1 MERLPVYDDI
11 ISFQSLY
18 KAHRRARQGKRH
30 KKEVIEFELNLAEN
44 LWQLHYQLKYKTYR
58 VGEYRRF
65 MIYRPKTREIQAI
78 SYRDRVVQHSLCDNC
93 LIPLLDRRLIYDNC
107 ACRKKKG
114 TDKCLDRLSDFLRR
128 HYEDCGMHG
137 YFVKADVSKFFD
149 NIDHCV
155 LKEKLKKLPLD
166 DDTFWLVSTVIDSYR
181 HPSGKGIPK
190 GNQSSQCFALYYLDC
205 VDRSV
210 KEKLRISYYVRYMD
224 DIIAVV
230 GEKATGNKCL
240 TIVDDILGNNRLLP
254 NPKSQIVKLKNGIC
268 FLGWK
273 IYITENGRIARK
285 ITHSAK
291 KRIISRLKERRF
303 LSMEERT
310 QVIASYKGHLSR
322 GDAHNFYCKVANL
335 IKREAG
341 I

>member
-1 MERLPVYDDI
+1 MERQPVYDDI

-93 LIPLLDRRLIYDNC
+93 LIPLLDKRLIYDNG
-107 ACRKKKG
+107 ACRKGKG
-114 TDKCLDRLSDFLRR
+114 TDKCLDRLSAFLRR
-128 HYEDCGMHG
+128 HYDDHGIQG

-149 NIDHCV
+149 NIDHCI

-166 DDTFWLVSTVIDSYR
+166 DNTFWLVSTVIDSY
-181 HPSGKGIPK
+181 HHTSEKGIPK

-205 VDRSV
+205 IDRSA
-210 KEKLRISYYVRYMD
+210 KEELRISYYVRYMD
-224 DIIAVV
+224 DIIAIV
-230 GEKATGNKCL
+230 GKKA
-240 TIVDDILGNNRLLP
+240 LGNECLATVCNMLRSNRLSL

-273 IYITENGRIARK
+273 IYITEQGRMVRK

-291 KRIISRLKERRF
+291 KSIISKLKARRF
-303 LSMEERT
+303 LSMEARL

-322 GDAHNFYCKVANL
+322 GDAHNFYCKVVNL
-335 IKREAG
+335 IRKRVR